1 MPPVQA
7 EESVVKQL
15 QIRCLVAVVLWNW
28 IPVARAQVAP
38 EVPPPN
44 SEAAVASRGS
54 VSEIDAPT
62 ADDIA
67 RALERYRHEPDV
79 GDVVTAAVAA
89 QRTNPGRVAALA
101 SRARTAGW
109 LPTVRLS
116 ARRGQT
122 IDLLAAQTTTTDR
135 NSASSGDDFVLEAQL
150 SIDLAKVVWSNNELR
165 VEREM
170 RAERKAEQEIVV
182 LVTQL
187 YFERRRLQLERD
199 LGGATAITEE
209 LRILELEGLLD
220 ALTAGAF
227 RRSLERHAH

>member
-1 MPPVQA
+1 MAQW
-7 EESVVKQL
+7 
-15 QIRCLVAVVLWNW
+15 QIRVLVSIMLWNW
-28 IPVARAQVAP
+28 IPIARAQVTP
-38 EVPPPN
+38 EDPPLADGTTATT
-44 SEAAVASRGS
+44 SVTDTEAESPS
-54 VSEIDAPT
+54 

-67 RALERYRHEPDV
+67 HALARYRHEPHV
-79 GDVVTAAVAA
+79 ADVVTAAVSA
-89 QRTNPGRVAALA
+89 QRMNPNRVAALA
-101 SRARTAGW
+101 ARARTAGW

-135 NSASSGDDFVLEAQL
+135 NSASSGDDLVLEAQL

-170 RAERKAEQEIVV
+170 RAERKAEQEIVL

-199 LGGATAITEE
+199 LNDATAITEE
-209 LRILELEGLLD
+209 VRILEIEGLLD
-220 ALTAGAF
+220 ALTAGAY
-227 RRSLERHAH
+227 RRSLERSKRAH